1 MSLVACL
8 LAGLLLGA
16 LGTWWLQRAELIYLR
31 TELRLA
37 QDRLLAAWRDDRAI
51 IPPRPEVIEPPKPLP
66 PELVELVAEW
76 ESPEARQA
84 MESKLRGLYFD
95 RGWGVQAILKQQE
108 NEHPA

>member
-1 MSLVACL
+1 MTPTLTL
-8 LAGLLLGA
+8 LLGLLLGA
-16 LGTWWLQRAELIYLR
+16 GLTWWLQRAELTYLR

-66 PELVELVAEW
+66 PELVESVMEW

-95 RGWGVQAILKQQE
+95 RGWGVTAILKHLE